1 MGLRD
6 ALISKKDAVEKLSS
20 KLDEVLKDAEKL
32 ENSQRETL
40 PKFKGQFEEAK
51 INSYLDELSK
61 AVKCPIR
68 FRRKQA
74 LSELKIG
81 AERVREEVFDDD
93 SVEETINM
101 LTELSEQ
108 ETLYGTVSKRVSS
121 LLFQERFSSI
131 NRWLSTIKKEL
142 PILKQNFERIKGEDI
157 KGYLVEQ
164 YITGSIDILGIQDI
178 SSKIIKI
185 EDALTLSPNKDE
197 FPLVEEV
204 CNLLENIGT
213 FREKFGETC
222 ENLTQANERLKNF
235 REQLE
240 EEFKQIR
247 NEIDYWRQ
255 LEEIYIPE
263 TRDISQLKKKLREN
277 KSRCKEN
284 FKSFQCLEQIYKNNL
299 YENIALKE
307 LTAKL
312 EAIFPY
318 FEDLNLNSKEDIKRV
333 EEVYDCK
340 AKLDEIKY
348 ENIEALLKDI
358 SFAEIESFVEKTRQI
373 REEYK
378 TLKKDCDVYQ
388 KILEIDEELPVA
400 YLELK
405 IKVEKYKGESIA
417 RIGKDF
423 ETLIKFLRD
432 ETSVLNVDKQTLE
445 NFIKQSKP
453 FIREGLKL

>member
-6 ALISKKDAVEKLSS
+6 VLISKKDAAEKLSS
-20 KLDEVLKDAEKL
+20 KLDEVLKDVEKL
-32 ENSQRETL
+32 ENSQRESL

-51 INSYLDELSK
+51 INSYLDELCK
-61 AVKCPIR
+61 AAKCPIR
-68 FRRKQA
+68 FRRRQA

-81 AERVREEVFDDD
+81 VERVREEVFDDD

-108 ETLYGTVSKRVSS
+108 ARLYGTVSKRVSS
-121 LLFQERFSSI
+121 LLFQESFSSI
-131 NRWLSTIKKEL
+131 NRRLSTIKKEL
-142 PILKQNFERIKGEDI
+142 PILKQNFEGIEGEDI
-157 KGYLVEQ
+157 KGYLIEQ
-164 YITGSIDILGIQDI
+164 YVTESIDILGIQDI

-185 EDALTLSPNKDE
+185 EDALNLTPNKDE

-204 CNLLENIGT
+204 CNLLEDIGT
-213 FREKFGETC
+213 FGEKFGETC
-222 ENLTQANERLKNF
+222 ENLTQANERLKKF
-235 REQLE
+235 GEQLGE
-240 EEFKQIR
+240 ELKQIK
-247 NEIDYWRQ
+247 NEINYWRQ

-263 TRDISQLKKKLREN
+263 TKDINQLKGKLREIE
-277 KSRCKEN
+277 SRCKES
-284 FKSFQCLEQIYKNNL
+284 FKSFQCLEQIYSNNL
-299 YENIALKE
+299 HEDIALKE
-307 LTAKL
+307 LAAKL

-348 ENIEALLKDI
+348 ENIEELLKDI

-388 KILEIDEELPVA
+388 RILEIDEELPVA
-400 YLELK
+400 YPELK
-405 IKVEKYKGESIA
+405 IKVEKYKEELIT

-432 ETSVLNVDKQTLE
+432 ETSVLNVDKRTLE